1 VRNKAFKKWLGDW
14 EMWFKKNFL
23 LNGKPVIEIKGNRF
37 TPKEGKTFIEQ
48 VSATT
53 DWKATLH
60 SPARCSLKL
69 RLHQKRRCQQKGKG
83 QGGNDV

>member
-60 SPARCSLKL
+60 SPARCSPITAPTSKTQVPTE
-69 RLHQKRRCQQKGKG
+69 RKGTRWK
-83 QGGNDV
+83 